1 MDSVLA
7 LSVTQVILG
16 LVTLVIVSTTVNAF
30 LIAKFLL
37 VDILLW
43 RSYRL
48 QHILA
53 STSKISRSQAARIN
67 FPSLLLGLVA
77 WY

>member
-7 LSVTQVILG
+7 LSVTQVVLG
-16 LVTLVIVSTTVNAF
+16 LVTLVIVSTTVTAF

-43 RSYRL
+43 RPHRL

-53 STSKISRSQAARIN
+53 STSKISRSQATRIN
-67 FPSLLLGLVA
+67 LHSVLLGLVA